1 VRFASDNNAGV
12 CPEVLAA
19 ILAEAERSD
28 AAYGWDQASARLEQ
42 RLSEVFE
49 HPVLAVPVATG
60 TAANALAL
68 AFTNPVWGGVLCHQD
83 AHILVDECAAPTVLG
98 GGLTLV
104 GTPGPNGRL
113 SVQGVEDALADR
125 RDSGVHTVPVTGLSL
140 TQSSE
145 AGTRYPPGELAAL
158 GELARRH
165 AMRVH
170 MDGARFANAVA
181 AAGTSPAELS
191 WRAGVDVLTLGA
203 TKDGALAAEVIVVFA
218 DDLRR
223 RGEELERL
231 RKRSG
236 HLLSKQRFLSAQ
248 LEAWLLDGAWLR
260 HADHANTLAADLA
273 QGLRSRGVEVLHPV
287 EANMVFALLS
297 SEQHQAAQ
305 AAGAVYYT
313 ERPRGRRAGED
324 RVEARLVTSWS
335 STMSEVDEMIRVIG
349 SA

>member
-12 CPEVLAA
+12 CPEVLGA
-19 ILAEAERSD
+19 ILEEAERTD
-28 AAYGWDQASARLEQ
+28 AAYGWDEVSARLEQ
-42 RLSEVFE
+42 QLSEVFE

-83 AHILVDECAAPTVLG
+83 AHVLVDECAAPTVLG
-98 GGLTLV
+98 SGLTLIGV
-104 GTPGPNGRL
+104 PGEHGRL
-113 SVQGVEDALADR
+113 SRESVEDLLARR
-125 RDSGVHTVPVTGLSL
+125 RDSGVHTVPMTGLSL
-140 TQSSE
+140 TQCTE
-145 AGTRYPPGELAAL
+145 TGTRYRPDELAGLCEA
-158 GELARRH
+158 ARRH
-165 AMRVH
+165 GMRVH

-181 AAGTSPAELS
+181 AAGATPAELS
-191 WRAGVDVLTLGA
+191 WKAGVDVLSLGA

-218 DDLRR
+218 DDLRP

-260 HADHANTLAADLA
+260 HADHANTLAAHLA
-273 QGLRSRGVEVLHPV
+273 DGLAARGVEILHPV
-287 EANMVFALLS
+287 EANMVFAHLAS
-297 SEQHQAAQ
+297 AQHREARV
-305 AAGAVYYT
+305 AGAVYYA
-313 ERPRGRRAGED
+313 ERPRDPLPDDD

-335 STMSEVDEMIRVIG
+335 STMSEVDEMVRVIG